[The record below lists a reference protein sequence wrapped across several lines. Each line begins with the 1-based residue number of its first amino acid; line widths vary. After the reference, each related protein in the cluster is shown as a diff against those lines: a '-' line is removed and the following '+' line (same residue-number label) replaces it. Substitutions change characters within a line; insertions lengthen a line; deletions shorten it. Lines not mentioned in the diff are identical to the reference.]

1 MAKPRLWYLK
11 LDRSASQP
19 GRCLPPTVALFG
31 RTCSCVTNLVNPA
44 SSERFPEVTDCWS
57 RFGERENV
65 GGAPLLGAYLQ
76 HLTLCCSRPPL
87 PFPHTPHIITVVTC
101 LFPPRQKVQTQVL
114 VSNSQSHWDTRVCR
128 QVRLVLTTD
137 LPTALVSP
145 AVPCFQ
151 ALQ

>member
-57 RFGERENV
+57 RFGESKNV

-87 PFPHTPHIITVVTC
+87 PFSSYTTHHHSGNLPVPSKTESSEPSTGLKFSITLGYPSLSPSATC
-101 LFPPRQKVQTQVL
+101 ID
-114 VSNSQSHWDTRVCR
+114 N
-128 QVRLVLTTD
+128 
-137 LPTALVSP
+137 
-145 AVPCFQ
+145 
-151 ALQ
+151 